1 MMRIILVFLG
11 AILGITLY
19 ACCKVNSPE
28 SRKEEYE
35 EMMNYMKRKTQ

>member
-1 MMRIILVFLG
+1 MISIISV
-11 AILGITLY
+11 ILGVMLSITLF

-35 EMMNYMKRKTQ
+35 DMMNYMKRKTQ